1 MRRCVYVNEPLSLP
15 WTEQNA
21 VPNST
26 NYGSDTP
33 MRNTQLVHSHSSL
46 PKPTIDRPLDHFGP
60 LPRTRLPRARVLEL
74 IHHWVC
80 IVLSNIAFQYYPL
93 DLETWSNPFVV
104 SWWPL
109 ALNDPALF
117 HVSLQTASLD
127 LDLKAQ
133 NGVENSEL
141 LMADSIAL
149 VRRRVEDQSLACR
162 DETIDSVVTLAAIEF
177 GKGNTTVSSMHI
189 EGVKKMVQIRGGI
202 HALKL
207 TSPLTARMVAWVS
220 IVLMQEPQFDVQND
234 ETCGDAI
241 APIQEWIQL
250 GESHEQKFPQA
261 LSDLELESTIVR
273 DVIMRL
279 HNIFDMSRGQVL
291 STTDLHDL
299 FYSLA
304 QAPHNV
310 TSDPENLLTEPGQTS
325 IRRTHRSHATIRS

>member
-1 MRRCVYVNEPLSLP
+1 
-15 WTEQNA
+15 
-21 VPNST
+21 
-26 NYGSDTP
+26 
-33 MRNTQLVHSHSSL
+33 
-46 PKPTIDRPLDHFGP
+46 
-60 LPRTRLPRARVLEL
+60 
-74 IHHWVC
+74 
-80 IVLSNIAFQYYPL
+80 
-93 DLETWSNPFVV
+93 SNPFVV

-299 FYSLA
+299 FYS
-304 QAPHNV
+304 V
-310 TSDPENLLTEPGQTS
+310 RDVKT
-325 IRRTHRSHATIRS
+325 